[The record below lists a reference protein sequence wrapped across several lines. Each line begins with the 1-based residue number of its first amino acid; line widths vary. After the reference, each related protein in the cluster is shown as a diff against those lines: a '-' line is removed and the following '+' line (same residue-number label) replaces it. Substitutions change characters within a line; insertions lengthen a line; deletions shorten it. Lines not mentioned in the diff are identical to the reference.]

1 LPADSGKAVIEAG
14 VRQAL
19 TSSFNKDIVKYDYM
33 IFGLVDVKVTYT
45 SESTQGPQIT
55 NASPSGILQSSQAF
69 LSIDTTSGASCKFD
83 RDDVDFEDMKYTLP
97 EVNNGTYSQLVC
109 DLNNG
114 DFTFYVRCKKNN
126 QANDASKQ
134 IKFTVSK

>member
-1 LPADSGKAVIEAG
+1 VSLRADQRYYVIARVNNQSLYYEYKSGFLPADSGKAVIEAG

-83 RDDVDFEDMKYTLP
+83 RDDVDLK
-97 EVNNGTYSQLVC
+97 
-109 DLNNG
+109 
-114 DFTFYVRCKKNN
+114 
-126 QANDASKQ
+126 
-134 IKFTVSK
+134 I